1 MTIKKIIRKLK
12 LRFYETN
19 KSIPKVLGEYYLVGS
34 FVVLLTIILNFGFN
48 NILIKEQNLIILT
61 VSLFYIISYIIRGA
75 IQVNFWQFIK
85 NNKLLTI
92 ITAII
97 TTDVINIFFLDYF
110 YDQLSNSRITIVLL
124 IQFYFFFD
132 SLSNTLKNDTDLNK
146 KPISPPIL
154 LIISF
159 SSLIIVG
166 TLLLMMPEI
175 SSSGKSLGLKNA
187 LFTSVSA
194 STVTGLTILDTALDF
209 SFKGQFIILLL
220 IQLGGVNI
228 IAFATFFA
236 LFSRKGLGIEQQK
249 MISENFNTQN
259 LLSGKSLLIRV
270 FTFSVIIE
278 LIGTLIIFSHYA
290 FDHKMLFESIF
301 HSISAFNNAGFILSE
316 DFFNSLNLKWCFTIL
331 IFLGAIGFPT
341 LSDVVSNT
349 LKKRNWKTLHL
360 TSKISILSSMALI
373 ILGATMLFTLENNNL
388 SANENT
394 FEKITNLI
402 FHSTSGRT
410 AGFTAIDFSSLGFP
424 ILIIFT
430 FLMFIGASP
439 GSFGGGIKTNT
450 FVLIIY
456 SFVTTIRGKKSV
468 EIFNRK
474 ISSTLLYKSFSILLF
489 ALIVILC
496 GWIGLLITEP
506 NTNPIFLLFEQ
517 TSAFSTVG
525 LSAGNTTEE
534 LSNLG
539 QIIIIIT
546 MFVGRIGTLLMA
558 FSLIQKKKTP
568 NYNYPKAHIM
578 VG

>member
-1 MTIKKIIRKLK
+1 MTFKKLIRKLK
-12 LRFYETN
+12 LKFYETN
-19 KSIPKVLGEYYLVGS
+19 KNISKVLGDYNLVGS
-34 FVVLLTIILNFGFN
+34 FVVLLTIILNFGFDN
-48 NILIKEQNLIILT
+48 FLIKEQNLIIHI
-61 VSLFYIISYIIRGA
+61 VSLFYLISYITRGA
-75 IQVNFWQFIK
+75 LQVNFWEFIK
-85 NNKLLTI
+85 NNKTLSVIILIIIVDLLNI
-92 ITAII
+92 FLAEYFFKQLSSGRI
-97 TTDVINIFFLDYF
+97 TTI
-110 YDQLSNSRITIVLL
+110 LL

-132 SLSNTLKNDTDLNK
+132 SLSNILKSDNELNQ

-175 SSSGKSLGLKNA
+175 SSKGQSIGFKNA

-194 STVTGLTILDTALDF
+194 STVTGLTILDTAIDF

-278 LIGTLIIFSHYA
+278 LIGTVMIFFHYQ

-316 DFFNSLNLKWCFTIL
+316 DFFNSLNLKWCLTIL
-331 IFLGAIGFPT
+331 IFFGAIGFPT
-341 LSDVVSNT
+341 LSDVFSNIS
-349 LKKRNWKTLHL
+349 KKRTWKTLHL
-360 TSKISILSSMALI
+360 TTKISLLSSFILI
-373 ILGATMLFTLENNNL
+373 VFGAIMLFALENNNL
-388 SANENT
+388 DSDAN
-394 FEKITNLI
+394 FFHKITDLI

-410 AGFTAIDFSSLGFP
+410 AGFSEIDFSTLGFP
-424 ILIIFT
+424 ILIIFI

-456 SFVTTIRGKKSV
+456 SFITTIRGKKNV
-468 EIFNRK
+468 EIFNRR
-474 ISSTLLYKSFSILLF
+474 ISSNLLYKSFSILLF
-489 ALIVILC
+489 ALLVIFI
-496 GWIGLLITEP
+496 GWIGLLITDPEV
-506 NTNPIFLLFEQ
+506 NPVFLLFEQ

-525 LSAGNTTEE
+525 LSTANTTQE
-534 LSNLG
+534 LSVLG
-539 QIIIIIT
+539 QYIIIST
-546 MFVGRIGTLLMA
+546 MFIGRIGTLLMA
-558 FSLIQKKKTP
+558 FSLIQKKKNP
-568 NYNYPKAHIM
+568 NYNYPKAHLM

>member
-1 MTIKKIIRKLK
+1 MTFKKLIRKLK
-12 LRFYETN
+12 LKFYETN
-19 KSIPKVLGEYYLVGS
+19 KNISKVLGDYNLVGS
-34 FVVLLTIILNFGFN
+34 FVVLLTIILNFGFDN
-48 NILIKEQNLIILT
+48 FLIKEQNLIIHI
-61 VSLFYIISYIIRGA
+61 VSLFYLISYITRGA
-75 IQVNFWQFIK
+75 LQVNFWEFIK
-85 NNKLLTI
+85 NNKTLSVIILIIIVDLLNI
-92 ITAII
+92 FLAEYFFKQLSSGRI
-97 TTDVINIFFLDYF
+97 TTI
-110 YDQLSNSRITIVLL
+110 LL

-132 SLSNTLKNDTDLNK
+132 SLSNILKSDNELNQ

-175 SSSGKSLGLKNA
+175 SSKGQSIGFKNA

-194 STVTGLTILDTALDF
+194 STVTGLTILDTAIDF

-278 LIGTLIIFSHYA
+278 LIGTVMIFSHYQ
-290 FDHKMLFESIF
+290 FDYKMLFESIF

-316 DFFNSLNLKWCFTIL
+316 DFFNSLNLKWCLTIL
-331 IFLGAIGFPT
+331 IFFGAIGFPT
-341 LSDVVSNT
+341 LSDVFSNIS
-349 LKKRNWKTLHL
+349 KKRTWKTLHL
-360 TSKISILSSMALI
+360 TTKISLLSSFILI
-373 ILGATMLFTLENNNL
+373 VFGAIMLFALENNNL
-388 SANENT
+388 DSDAN
-394 FEKITNLI
+394 FFHKITDLI

-410 AGFTAIDFSSLGFP
+410 AGFSEIDFSTLGFP
-424 ILIIFT
+424 ILIIFI

-456 SFVTTIRGKKSV
+456 SFITTIRGKKNV
-468 EIFNRK
+468 EIFNRR
-474 ISSTLLYKSFSILLF
+474 ISSNLLYKSFSILLF
-489 ALIVILC
+489 ALLVIFI
-496 GWIGLLITEP
+496 GWIGLLITDPEV
-506 NTNPIFLLFEQ
+506 NPVFLLFEQ

-525 LSAGNTTEE
+525 LSTANTTQE
-534 LSNLG
+534 LSVLG
-539 QIIIIIT
+539 QYIIIST
-546 MFVGRIGTLLMA
+546 MFIGRIGTLLMA
-558 FSLIQKKKTP
+558 FSLIQKKKNP
-568 NYNYPKAHIM
+568 NYNYPKAHLM